1 SVFTLTPGS
10 GHQVT
15 EPVFTLTPG
24 SGQQATSFE
33 LGVIS
38 ELEHHAAAVSF
49 ADQAS
54 PHTGDLLSRQSGDD
68 VEGDS
73 GKDSSLS
80 DIMRT
85 VQQLRLE
92 RVASKACEANPGGL
106 QCRPHPLT
114 MEPSAW
120 RRSSGAPPAS
130 RLVFCVSRQPGSGAG
145 GDESNRPSSEE
156 ETQPIQVSMADVA
169 KAVQCLTK
177 PVASVRAGRLLACYG
192 RNPGR
197 LQGPVTLCADEQ
209 SRHVGGRLVLS
220 VLPDSSLRLLWQSP
234 KAKPPGEAVIAHVS
248 AERAAQYRRSAGPCA
263 DDADTPSE
271 GSSTAWEPPAAVHR
285 IAEDPSGKS
294 FYVIAGQGAGRR
306 RSYFY
311 LQEPSSEDG
320 VAKLAALAEVL
331 DKMPSLSTLA
341 GLTEAKLEQLE
352 AAAPSLA
359 ALSNP
364 LQGSLAQ
371 TLQALPEA
379 LSRHLRRGGPQ
390 RGGKRQPAGSHAQAL
405 QQATAGILLG
415 RPSPAIG
422 KKKRTKTKRTLE
434 SASPFSFQAACSGKT
449 AKMKHAAAVS
459 KPRAQRPKES
469 MEDEL
474 CSLQPP
480 FIPRHDCGRA
490 TETHLRASLK
500 EQRRQLKQRMQQL
513 ERRSTAG
520 ACSSGLP
527 DAVLAALNT
536 SAKSTA
542 ADDAVEGPHGRGHG
556 SHDDRADDDRANANA
571 PRSEEGGHPST
582 EGFCSGNS
590 LDRSTTMEGR
600 EAEDAGSLAVL
611 DTKPWDAPG
620 AAHEARQER
629 FVSEPVTHA
638 DGDLTRPH
646 MGDWSIAG
654 ESCPSSSGKSWAL
667 DNLVGTPSRSRGC
680 AGVACES
687 SGAAPGALAPSSTLI
702 SQGKVST
709 GHKVTKSAGSKAN
722 VHKAEESSGDKGKVT
737 AMNIMDILQQRSK

>member
-1 SVFTLTPGS
+1 MDQHGNSGCVEAESPKTRASVARAEKLGAESVELAPESDSTRASASPGEISPLAWQLVDQGMVRGNLQKLREAWEACFHEHLPFPLAHRVDGLELDAGEVTTECQDAGSGSDLDEDEDGALALEGFTQMLTLTPGSGQQVTSVFTLTPGS

-24 SGQQATSFE
+24 SGQQVTEPVFRLQVTEPVFRLNPGSGHQVTEPVFRLTPGSGQQVTEPVFRLTPGSGQQITTLVFTLTPGDGPQATSFE

-371 TLQALPEA
+371 TLQAL
-379 LSRHLRRGGPQ
+379 
-390 RGGKRQPAGSHAQAL
+390 
-405 QQATAGILLG
+405 QQATAGILLD
-415 RPSPAIG
+415 
-422 KKKRTKTKRTLE
+422 
-434 SASPFSFQAACSGKT
+434 AALSGEK
-449 AKMKHAAAVS
+449 AAARV
-459 KPRAQRPKES
+459 AQ
-469 MEDEL
+469 L
-474 CSLQPP
+474 
-480 FIPRHDCGRA
+480 
-490 TETHLRASLK
+490 
-500 EQRRQLKQRMQQL
+500 
-513 ERRSTAG
+513 
-520 ACSSGLP
+520 
-527 DAVLAALNT
+527 
-536 SAKSTA
+536 
-542 ADDAVEGPHGRGHG
+542 
-556 SHDDRADDDRANANA
+556 
-571 PRSEEGGHPST
+571 
-582 EGFCSGNS
+582 
-590 LDRSTTMEGR
+590 
-600 EAEDAGSLAVL
+600 
-611 DTKPWDAPG
+611 PG
-620 AAHEARQER
+620 A
-629 FVSEPVTHA
+629 
-638 DGDLTRPH
+638 
-646 MGDWSIAG
+646 
-654 ESCPSSSGKSWAL
+654 
-667 DNLVGTPSRSRGC
+667 
-680 AGVACES
+680 
-687 SGAAPGALAPSSTLI
+687 
-702 SQGKVST
+702 
-709 GHKVTKSAGSKAN
+709 
-722 VHKAEESSGDKGKVT
+722 
-737 AMNIMDILQQRSK
+737 